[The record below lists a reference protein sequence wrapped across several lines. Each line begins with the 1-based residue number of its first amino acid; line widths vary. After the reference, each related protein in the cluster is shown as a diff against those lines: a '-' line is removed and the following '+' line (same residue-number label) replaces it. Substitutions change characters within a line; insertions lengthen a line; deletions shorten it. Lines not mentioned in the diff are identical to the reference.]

1 MIVMLNLQK
10 IYNEYKEMK
19 INIPHFS
26 ITTTSNIP
34 SPTEEQLHLMVSDP
48 QNPIFGP
55 LSSLDRKM
63 QETMKKT
70 MKMKLIMKM
79 IMKMI
84 MVKNTIHQTLY
95 NNQRQRN
102 LL

>member
-48 QNPIFGP
+48 QNPIWTFIIFG
-55 LSSLDRKM
+55 
-63 QETMKKT
+63 
-70 MKMKLIMKM
+70 
-79 IMKMI
+79 
-84 MVKNTIHQTLY
+84 
-95 NNQRQRN
+95 
-102 LL
+102 